1 MPKTTEITAPK
12 TTEPKV
18 NSPGSDSLKTALD
31 QIESVRVQLRESLGG
46 LNLLAGL
53 LKQVEKDN
61 RSTEKE
67 VASVRQ
73 TLRSLQGLK
82 I

>member
-1 MPKTTEITAPK
+1 
-12 TTEPKV
+12 
-18 NSPGSDSLKTALD
+18 
-31 QIESVRVQLRESLGG
+31 LRESLGG
-46 LNLLAGL
+46 LNHLTGL

-61 RSTEKE
+61 RATEKE

-82 I
+82 L